1 MNSDVILVYIGIV
14 YISTTNCLDMSDY
27 VRTMSG
33 HHNMLV
39 YCPQYTIHVHDP
51 RFSLLPVQHQDS
63 VFPRG
68 YPCEPLPPVRTW

>member
-1 MNSDVILVYIGIV
+1 MSFLSILVQFTFLLQIAW
-14 YISTTNCLDMSDY
+14 TCQ
-27 VRTMSG
+27 TMTLSG

-68 YPCEPLPPVRTW
+68 YPCEPLPLVRTW